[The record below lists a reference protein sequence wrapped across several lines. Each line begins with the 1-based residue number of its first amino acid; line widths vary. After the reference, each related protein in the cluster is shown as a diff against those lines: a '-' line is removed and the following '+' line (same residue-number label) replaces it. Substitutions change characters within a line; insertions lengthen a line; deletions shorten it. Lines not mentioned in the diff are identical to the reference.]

1 MAKAD
6 GLETPSKVTPPRV
19 EAQAGKTAS
28 ASSQG
33 EKQDLKTSIMG
44 ILKADA
50 TAIDAG
56 KTKIDEIAEK
66 RKSLQA
72 QGKKLMGELR
82 NETRKRQRIRK
93 RSQYLTDEDLVE
105 VLAMR
110 KNKEVA
116 AKAKA
121 ASTTRRDGSA

>member
-1 MAKAD
+1 MAYAAAP
-6 GLETPSKVTPPRV
+6 ETPAKIAPPRV
-19 EAQAGKTAS
+19 QADAGKS
-28 ASSQG
+28 AAGSADG
-33 EKQDLKTSIMG
+33 AKKDLKTSIMG

-50 TAIDAG
+50 KPIDAG
-56 KTKIDEIAEK
+56 KTKIDEIADK
-66 RKSLQA
+66 RKSLQV
-72 QGKKLMGELR
+72 QGKKLMSELR

-93 RSQYLTDEDLVE
+93 RSQWLTDEDLVE